1 MDKLKTNWL
10 KIWHNFIAQYA
21 VLAILVN
28 LFIETFARLSTSPA
42 AGLEFMIRH
51 PLIFLFNSLI
61 IFTCMSLSLLF
72 KNRRFF
78 LILFGGI
85 WVVLGIVNGIIQAN
99 RMTPFTT
106 NDIME
111 LKDGLS
117 IATTYLSKMQIIL
130 LVAGI
135 AAIVALLVL
144 IFFKSKKAAA
154 KVVYKKA
161 VPRVL
166 LIIAI
171 AIFAT
176 FGCVKTGILDTYFP
190 NLNYGYRDNGFSYCF
205 LATGFDK
212 GVRRPANYSE
222 ANVKKI
228 FTTKE
233 METTVAG
240 KETSTSVTKPNIIF
254 LQLESFID
262 PSFVKDIKLS
272 QDPIPYYR
280 YLMKTCSTG
289 KLRVPA
295 VGAGTANTEF
305 ESMTGM
311 SVHFFGPGEY
321 PYNSILLK
329 ENCESIPYDLKQLG
343 YSTHAIHDHRAAFYH
358 RNEVFG
364 NLGYQTFTS
373 VEYMNNVSRTPKGWA
388 RDYVL
393 TSNIMDALK
402 STKGSDYI
410 YTISVQGHGKYP
422 TEKVINDPT
431 ITCTS
436 APTDELKWSW
446 EYYANQIYEMDQFVK
461 QLTTTLKKYDEP
473 TILVMYGDHLP
484 ALDNLTEDNLKG
496 NRSVYQTNYVI
507 WSNYKYGSRKVEDL
521 TAYQIGS
528 ELLNRI
534 GIHNGTMVTFQQDH
548 RSDKNYRAEMK
559 MLQYDMLYGEKYIYG
574 GTNPFKPI
582 SLKMGVKEIKI
593 KKIVKI
599 GEKYYI
605 KGQNFTEY
613 SKITVGDKVLK
624 TTYLG
629 PTILGLNEDVDPSD
643 ISKMKV
649 SQTDTKNDTILSTTE

>member
-1 MDKLKTNWL
+1 
-10 KIWHNFIAQYA
+10 
-21 VLAILVN
+21 
-28 LFIETFARLSTSPA
+28 
-42 AGLEFMIRH
+42 
-51 PLIFLFNSLI
+51 
-61 IFTCMSLSLLF
+61 
-72 KNRRFF
+72 
-78 LILFGGI
+78 
-85 WVVLGIVNGIIQAN
+85 VLGIVNGIIQAN

-135 AAIVALLVL
+135 AAIVAVLVL
-144 IFFKSKKAAA
+144 IFFKSKKSAA
-154 KVVYKKA
+154 KVIYKKA

-166 LIIAI
+166 LIIVI
-171 AIFAT
+171 AIGAT

-228 FTTKE
+228 FTAKE
-233 METTVAG
+233 MKTTVAG

-262 PSFVKDIKLS
+262 PSFVKNVKLS
-272 QDPIPYYR
+272 QDPIPYFR

-343 YSTHAIHDHRAAFYH
+343 YSTHAIHNHRAAFYH

-393 TSNIMDALK
+393 TDNIMDALK

-422 TEKVINDPT
+422 TEKVIADPT

-484 ALDNLTEDNLKG
+484 ALDNLTEDNLSG

-574 GTNPFKPI
+574 GTNPFKPVA
-582 SLKMGVKEIKI
+582 LKMGVKEIKI

-629 PTILGLNEDVDPSD
+629 PTILGLNEDIDPSD